1 MVRVISLVTGLMLIL
16 SACSGERQGAVGR
29 SEGRGEQVEI
39 EVQVSGEPE
48 ETAVY
53 RGLVEEYERQN
64 PDAIIELIEIAEKDD
79 HLTRLATTFSGG
91 EPPDVFLVNFR
102 EYSQFAVLGAIAP
115 IGPMLEDAGVDL
127 GAYYPQ
133 PVEAFTF
140 DGELHCMP
148 QNISSLV
155 VYYNTDLFS
164 DAGLERPD
172 GWTWDQFRFAAQT
185 LTTGGNY
192 GLGIEPS
199 IIRVAP
205 FVWANGGEIVDDT
218 DDPTRFTLDTAE
230 AREALE
236 FILTMVRDDRVV
248 PSESDVASQD
258 LETRFGQGTLGM
270 LLSSRR
276 DTPQFREINSL
287 NWDVAPLPV
296 GDEPAGILHSD
307 AYCISEGSNSKDAAL
322 DFIEFAT
329 GETGQEITA
338 SAGRTVPSLKDVS
351 TSTAFLDPTQPPK
364 SSQVFLD
371 GIPFIKRTPVIS
383 TWPEIEDA
391 AEEILTR
398 AFYEEGYTI
407 DDAIAELDAATQ
419 PLFEE
424 ARAP

>member
-1 MVRVISLVTGLMLIL
+1 LLVT
-16 SACSGERQGAVGR
+16 ACSSDRQGPENGSAEV
-29 SEGRGEQVEI
+29 SI

-53 RGLVEEYERQN
+53 QGLVEEFERQN
-64 PDAIIELIEIAEKDD
+64 PDIDIELIEIAEKDD

-115 IGPMLEDAGVDL
+115 VAPFVDEAGVDL
-127 GAYYPQ
+127 DAYYPQ
-133 PVEAFTF
+133 PLEAFTF
-140 DGELHCMP
+140 EDELTCMP

-155 VYYNTDLFS
+155 VYYNTDLFRE
-164 DAGLERPD
+164 AGLEPPAGD
-172 GWTWDQFRFAAQT
+172 WTWDDFRATAQA
-185 LTTGGNY
+185 LTGNGNY

-205 FVWANGGEIVDDT
+205 FVWGNGGEIVDDT
-218 DDPTRFTLDTAE
+218 DDPTRFTLDTPE

-236 FILTMVRDDRVV
+236 YILGLVRDDNVV
-248 PSESDVASQD
+248 PTESEVASKD

-296 GDEPAGILHSD
+296 GREPAGILHSD
-307 AYCISEGSNSKDAAL
+307 AYCIAEASDAKEAAFG
-322 DFIEFAT
+322 FIQYAT

-338 SAGRTVPSLKDVS
+338 SAGRTVPSLEEVS
-351 TSTAFLDPTQPPK
+351 TSTAFLDPTQPPEH
-364 SSQVFLD
+364 SQVFLD
-371 GIPFIKRTPVIS
+371 GIPYIRRTPVIS

-398 AFYEEGYTI
+398 AFYEDGYTI
-407 DDAIAELDAATQ
+407 DNAFQELDAATQ